1 MRKNSAFGADFR
13 RRIYEG
19 SAEST
24 DYHRASSDGTVE
36 LSIDQK
42 QRRLVVASLAAAMC
56 GAFDVAGEHEQEV
69 MNTLRLVAAESAIL
83 GGPDE
88 DMPAVSIH

>member
-1 MRKNSAFGADFR
+1 MKDQQRVP
-13 RRIYEG
+13 I
-19 SAEST
+19 T
-24 DYHRASSDGTVE
+24 IRASSDGTVE
-36 LSIDQK
+36 LSIDQN

-69 MNTLRLVAAESAIL
+69 MNTLRMVAAESAIL

-88 DMPAVSIH
+88 DMPAVSVH